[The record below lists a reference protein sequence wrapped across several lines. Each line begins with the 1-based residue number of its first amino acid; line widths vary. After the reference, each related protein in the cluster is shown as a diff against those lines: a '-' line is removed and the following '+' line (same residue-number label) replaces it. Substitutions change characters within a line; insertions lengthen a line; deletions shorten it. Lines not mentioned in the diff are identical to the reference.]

1 MRRLN
6 RLGSA
11 GNRLQGRVKMSA
23 LEFLPFAA
31 LLIGI
36 AALGVTWRRARVM
49 ARRRFRS
56 ALDAFAKLQID
67 REPSRKAIPRR

>member
-1 MRRLN
+1 MN
-6 RLGSA
+6 V
-11 GNRLQGRVKMSA
+11 LQ
-23 LEFLPFAA
+23 FLPVAV

-36 AALGVTWRRARVM
+36 AAAGLAWRRARIM

-67 REPSRKAIPRR
+67 REPARRPVRRR